1 MVNELVKLEEQPI
14 GAPVD
19 LKDFI
24 ASTLIQIVEG
34 VAQSAEAVSKVGGA
48 VNPAFQPSSSTER
61 FGSTKDGLNTPV
73 YAVSFDV
80 AVVASSTDSLDAGAK
95 LTVASVFSVGGKA
108 TTSERDE
115 VTSRIKFMIPLLLP
129 TDLKSN
135 EATAEYKKQQKIES
149 DRITNQINN
158 ASPYR

>member
-1 MVNELVKLEEQPI
+1 M
-14 GAPVD
+14 D

-24 ASTLIQIVEG
+24 ASTLTQIVEG
-34 VAQSAEAVSKVGGA
+34 VAQSSDAVSRAGGA
-48 VNPAFQPSSSTER
+48 INPAFLASTTSAER
-61 FGSTKDGLNTPV
+61 VGSTKDGSNTPV

-135 EATAEYKKQQKIES
+135 EATAEYRKQQKIES
-149 DRITNQINN
+149 DQITNQIRN
-158 ASPYR
+158 ALPYR